1 MIEIA
6 RGKGVANAI
15 VADALE
21 LPFDNGSFDAVT
33 VAFGLRNMA
42 DWDRALTEMR
52 RVLREHG
59 HLLILDF
66 SLPTGALR
74 PAYRFYLHR
83 CLPLLAGIV
92 TGQKA
97 VYDYLGG
104 SIEKFPNGEAMLKL
118 IEQNGFTDA
127 IAEPLTGGIAT
138 IYTASK
144 TSSRKKLQGS
154 AV

>member
-1 MIEIA
+1 
-6 RGKGVANAI
+6 V
-15 VADALE
+15 
-21 LPFDNGSFDAVT
+21 VT

-74 PAYRFYLHR
+74 PAYRFYLHG
-83 CLPLLAGIV
+83 CLPLFAGIV

-97 VYDYLGG
+97 AYDYLGG
-104 SIEKFPNGEAMLKL
+104 SIEKFPSGEAMLKL

-127 IAEPLTGGIAT
+127 VAEPLTGGIAT
-138 IYTASK
+138 MYTA
-144 TSSRKKLQGS
+144 TR
-154 AV
+154 